1 MRKFNLFFLILLL
14 TGFVFGDKFKAA
26 TFLDLL
32 RPKTI
37 EVDKEQIYITD
48 GTTVYIYSKKD
59 FSLVKKFG
67 KRGEGP
73 QEFTIIPPNV
83 NLRVMIQPDHIL
95 VNSMGKLSFFTKK
108 GEYIKEIKHSIAM
121 GTGMLFPMEN
131 QYAAFDFAQVD
142 KKFFLTSNIYDSNL
156 KKVREI
162 MRIEVPLRG
171 QRYKALEK
179 ALFMHATRDKIF
191 ISGEK
196 DFVIDVFDKTGKK
209 LFSINQK
216 YELLKFTDA
225 HKEEA
230 LNYFKTHPDFKQYYE
245 VIKNFFQ
252 FPDEFQA
259 IRNFFASDQR
269 LYVQT
274 FLIKNGQTEFYIFDF
289 NGKFLKKVWLPIAL
303 TLPLEQFQLFTI
315 YNEKLYQLIE
325 NEEEEEWELHITE
338 IK

>member
-14 TGFVFGDKFKAA
+14 TGIVFGDKDKAA
-26 TFLDLL
+26 TFPDLL
-32 RPKTI
+32 KPKTI

-48 GTTVYIYSKKD
+48 GATVYIYSKKD

-67 KRGEGP
+67 RKGEGP

-83 NLRVMIQPDHIL
+83 LLRVMLQPDHIL
-95 VNSMGKLSFFTKK
+95 VNSMGKVSFFTKK
-108 GEYIKEIKHSIAM
+108 GEYIKEIKHSIAL
-121 GTGMLFPMEN
+121 GTGILFPMEN
-131 QYAAFDFAQVD
+131 QYAAFDFAQED
-142 KKFFLTSNIYDSNL
+142 KKFFLTPNIYDSHL
-156 KKVREI
+156 KKVKEI

-179 ALFMHATRDKIF
+179 ALFMQATRDKIY
-191 ISGEK
+191 ISAEK

-209 LFSINQK
+209 LFSIHQK
-216 YELLKFTDA
+216 YELLKFTDT
-225 HKEEA
+225 HKEEI
-230 LNYFKTHPDFKQYYE
+230 LNYYKTHPDFKQYYE
-245 VIKNFFQ
+245 VIKNFIQ

-259 IRNFFASDQR
+259 IRNFFASDQK

-274 FLIKNGQTEFYIFDF
+274 FLIKDGKTEFYIFGS
-289 NGKFLKKVWLPIAL
+289 NGKFLKKVWLPIAI

-315 YNEKLYQLIE
+315 YNDKLYQLIE
-325 NEEEEEWELHITE
+325 NEDEEEWELHITE